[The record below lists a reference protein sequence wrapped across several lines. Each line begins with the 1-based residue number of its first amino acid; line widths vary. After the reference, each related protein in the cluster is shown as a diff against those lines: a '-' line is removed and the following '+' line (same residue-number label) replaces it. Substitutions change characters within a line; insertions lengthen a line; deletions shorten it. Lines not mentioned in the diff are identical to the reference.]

1 MASII
6 DFDYEMRR
14 KLTEYFEP
22 YVKYDSQPGMLDENG
37 VLTKEHAHKP
47 MLAILNSYV
56 QQFIAS
62 TGTADASAIKTF
74 IEESVNNF
82 KLIMKNENIPLHSS
96 VFDRVEVILWDM
108 YMKQ

>member
-22 YVKYDSQPGMLDENG
+22 YVKYDSQPNMLDANG
-37 VLTKEHAHKP
+37 VLTKEHMHKP

-62 TGTADASAIKTF
+62 TGTANDSTIKQF
-74 IEESVNNF
+74 IEESLNNF
-82 KLIMKNENIPLHSS
+82 KSIMKNENIPLHSS
-96 VFDRVEVILWDM
+96 VFDKVEVTLHYM
-108 YMKQ
+108 YLEQ

>member
-37 VLTKEHAHKP
+37 VLTKEHVYEP

-56 QQFIAS
+56 QQFITS
-62 TGTADASAIKTF
+62 TGTVDVSAIKAF

-82 KLIMKNENIPLHSS
+82 KLVMKNENIPLYSS
-96 VFDRVEVILWDM
+96 VFDRVEVMLCDM
-108 YMKQ
+108 YLEQ

>member
-14 KLTEYFEP
+14 KLTKYFDP
-22 YVKYDSQPGMLDENG
+22 YVKYDSKPNMLDENG
-37 VLTKEHAHKP
+37 VLTKEHMHEP

-62 TGTADASAIKTF
+62 TGAADASAIKTF

-108 YMKQ
+108 YLKQ